1 MAYLKVEGAKRLR
14 RTLKKAGVDAK
25 QLKAINKE
33 AADIVV
39 PVAIINAPI
48 GGPYR
53 SRGRGRAR
61 KPGRLKSSIRSFAT
75 QRAGVVRAGSA
86 SRIPYAGPVHWGW
99 PKQPGQQGSG
109 IRANTWMADAAKSTE
124 PVWTKAYERHVHDV
138 INSVKGK

>member
-1 MAYLKVEGAKRLR
+1 MAYLRVQGAKRLR
-14 RTLKKAGVDAK
+14 RTLKQAGVDVK
-25 QLKAINKE
+25 QLKAVNKE

-39 PVAIINAPI
+39 PVAIGTAPV

-61 KPGRLKSSIRSFAT
+61 KPGRLKNSIRSFAT

-86 SRIPYAGPVHWGW
+86 ARVPYAGPVHWGW
-99 PKQPGQQGSG
+99 PKQPGRQGSG
-109 IRANTWMADAAKSTE
+109 IRANPWISVAAKATE
-124 PVWTKAYERHVHDV
+124 PAWTKAYERKVREV